1 MHVYQFVLHY
11 ILSFGICQ
19 TMFSAMYCSL
29 HKFLFNHVLD
39 IHFLC
44 FALLVLSLQLGLK
57 FVSAQNVS
65 EWFFMLLQMLAYLLL
80 SASSAALSRNG
91 VWMSRFGG
99 DQFTKLINASASM
112 AFLAFIALGLN
123 SVISAYCV
131 FSLVS

>member
-1 MHVYQFVLHY
+1 MLGHKGAPPVSTNSCL
-11 ILSFGICQ
+11 
-19 TMFSAMYCSL
+19 TMCRTFI
-29 HKFLFNHVLD
+29 V
-39 IHFLC
+39 LC

-57 FVSAQNVS
+57 FVSDQNVS